1 MNNLVTISGRLT
13 KDPDIKFFES
23 GKCKTDFTIA
33 VDNYVDKQKVTS
45 FINCEI
51 WDKQAEF
58 VSEFFKKGINVY
70 ATGEMKSSE
79 YNGKTYY
86 KVNCQRAGFVGCNC
100 FVKGSAK
107 LQNGIATIQTQTG
120 NIEAK
125 CFNKELPSDE
135 KVYCLSMYLKDYKPC
150 YIVESF
156 M

>member
-13 KDPDIKFFES
+13 KDPEIKYFES

-33 VDNYVDKQKVTS
+33 VDNYVDKQKLTS
-45 FINCEI
+45 FVNCEI

-58 VSEFFKKGINVY
+58 VSEYFKKGVNVY
-70 ATGEMKSSE
+70 VTGELKHSE

-86 KVNCQRAGFVGCNC
+86 KVNCQRAGFTGCN
-100 FVKGSAK
+100 FVVKGQAQLK
-107 LQNGIATIQTQTG
+107 NGIAEIKTLDKI
-120 NIEAK
+120 IEAK

-135 KVYCLSMYLKDYKPC
+135 KIYCLTMYLKDYKPC